1 MRDVTRI
8 RNSTTTIACTVTQ
21 PTVTQPTVTQPT
33 VTCDEL
39 NVPAGS

>member
-8 RNSTTTIACTVTQ
+8 RNSTTTTACTVTQ
-21 PTVTQPTVTQPT
+21 PTVTQAT